1 MLLKSQEISLKKK
14 DFFKEKVILLYGE
27 NQDLIND
34 LNQQI
39 TSKFI
44 EEEKSSKS
52 FFEEDIIKNPD
63 NIINYYL
70 NGSLFDDNK
79 NISIIKNCSD
89 KILEIINQI
98 KNNISNNIIILN
110 SEILLKNSKLR
121 QFGEYDKLAIC
132 IPCYQETKLDIKKFL
147 IQQLQANNIQLPDS
161 QYETI
166 TNSSSL
172 KRSKIKEVIE
182 KLNLYKNSGKITDQ
196 IIEEICTDIDLKKND
211 EIIDILLSKNSKN
224 INEFI
229 SNMSNYEKN
238 FIEIIINSSSLKRS
252 KIKEVIEKINLY
264 KNSEKITD
272 QAIDEI
278 CTDIDLKKN
287 EEIIDILLSKNE
299 KNINEFIS
307 NMSNYEKNFIEVIII
322 LRTFIIKI
330 IDIHKNNKN
339 LSIDERIER
348 YKPPIFWKDKDRIKN
363 ILKIWNTNNLEKFLS
378 NLNVIETEFK
388 RNDLNQ
394 DTQFYYFLTQNLSKI
409 AFKNANN
416 FI

>member
-1 MLLKSQEISLKKK
+1 M
-14 DFFKEKVILLYGE
+14 YGE

-39 TSKFI
+39 VSKFI
-44 EEEKSSKS
+44 QEKKISKS
-52 FFEEDIIKNPD
+52 FFEEDIIKNPE

-89 KILEIINQI
+89 KILEIINKI
-98 KNNISNNIIILN
+98 KNNINDNVIILN

-132 IPCYQETKLDIKKFL
+132 IPCYQETKFDIKKFL
-147 IQQLQANNIQLPDS
+147 TQQIQINNIQLSDTQS
-161 QYETI
+161 EVI
-166 TNSSSL
+166 MNSSSL
-172 KRSKIKEVIE
+172 KRSKIKEVME

-196 IIEEICTDIDLKKND
+196 IIEEICTDVDLKKND
-211 EIIDILLSKNSKN
+211 
-224 INEFI
+224 
-229 SNMSNYEKN
+229 
-238 FIEIIINSSSLKRS
+238 
-252 KIKEVIEKINLY
+252 
-264 KNSEKITD
+264 
-272 QAIDEI
+272 
-278 CTDIDLKKN
+278 
-287 EEIIDILLSKNE
+287 EIIDILLSKNE

-307 NMSNYEKNFIEVIII
+307 NMSNYEKNFIEIIII
-322 LRTFIIKI
+322 LRSFIIKI
-330 IDIHKNNKN
+330 LDIQKNNKN
-339 LSIDERIER
+339 LSIDERIEK

-363 ILKIWNTNNLEKFLS
+363 ILKIWSANNLEKFLS
-378 NLNVIETEFK
+378 NLNIIETEFK

-409 AFKNANN
+409 SLKNTNN

>member
-1 MLLKSQEISLKKK
+1 MLLKSQEIVLKNK
-14 DFFKEKVILLYGE
+14 DFFKEKIILLYGE

-39 TSKFI
+39 VSKFI
-44 EEEKSSKS
+44 QEKKISKS
-52 FFEEDIIKNPD
+52 FFEEDIIKNPE

-79 NISIIKNCSD
+79 NISIIKNCTD
-89 KILEIINQI
+89 KILEIVNKI
-98 KNNISNNIIILN
+98 KNNINNNVIILN

-132 IPCYQETKLDIKKFL
+132 IPCYQETKFDIKKFL
-147 IQQLQANNIQLPDS
+147 TQQIQINNIQLSDTQS
-161 QYETI
+161 EVI
-166 TNSSSL
+166 INSSSL
-172 KRSKIKEVIE
+172 KRSKIKEVME

-196 IIEEICTDIDLKKND
+196 IIEEICTDVDLKKND
-211 EIIDILLSKNSKN
+211 
-224 INEFI
+224 
-229 SNMSNYEKN
+229 
-238 FIEIIINSSSLKRS
+238 
-252 KIKEVIEKINLY
+252 
-264 KNSEKITD
+264 
-272 QAIDEI
+272 
-278 CTDIDLKKN
+278 
-287 EEIIDILLSKNE
+287 EIIDILLSKNE

-307 NMSNYEKNFIEVIII
+307 NMSNYEKNFIEIIII
-322 LRTFIIKI
+322 LRSFIIKI
-330 IDIHKNNKN
+330 LDIQKNNKN

-363 ILKIWNTNNLEKFLS
+363 ILKIWSANNLEKFLS
-378 NLNVIETEFK
+378 NLNIIETEFK

-409 AFKNANN
+409 SLKNTNN

>member
-1 MLLKSQEISLKKK
+1 MLLKSQEIVLKNK
-14 DFFKEKVILLYGE
+14 DFFKEKIILLYGE

-39 TSKFI
+39 VSKFI
-44 EEEKSSKS
+44 QEKKISKS
-52 FFEEDIIKNPD
+52 FFEEDIIKNPE

-79 NISIIKNCSD
+79 NISIIKNCTD
-89 KILEIINQI
+89 KILEIVNKI
-98 KNNISNNIIILN
+98 KNNINNNVIILN

-132 IPCYQETKLDIKKFL
+132 IPCYQETKFDIKKFL
-147 IQQLQANNIQLPDS
+147 TQQIQINNIQLSDTQS
-161 QYETI
+161 ELI
-166 TNSSSL
+166 INSSSL
-172 KRSKIKEVIE
+172 KRSKIKEVME

-196 IIEEICTDIDLKKND
+196 IVEEICTDVDLKKND
-211 EIIDILLSKNSKN
+211 
-224 INEFI
+224 
-229 SNMSNYEKN
+229 
-238 FIEIIINSSSLKRS
+238 
-252 KIKEVIEKINLY
+252 
-264 KNSEKITD
+264 
-272 QAIDEI
+272 
-278 CTDIDLKKN
+278 
-287 EEIIDILLSKNE
+287 EIIDILLSKNE

-307 NMSNYEKNFIEVIII
+307 NMSNYEKNFIEIIII
-322 LRTFIIKI
+322 LRSFIIKI
-330 IDIHKNNKN
+330 LDIQKNNKN

-363 ILKIWNTNNLEKFLS
+363 ILKIWSANNLEKFLS
-378 NLNVIETEFK
+378 NLNIIETEFK

-409 AFKNANN
+409 SLKNTNN

>member
-1 MLLKSQEISLKKK
+1 MLLKSQEIVIKKK
-14 DFFKEKVILLYGE
+14 DFFKEKIILLYGE

-39 TSKFI
+39 VSKFI
-44 EEEKSSKS
+44 EEKKISKS
-52 FFEEDIIKNPD
+52 FFEEDIIKNPE

-89 KILEIINQI
+89 KILEIINKI
-98 KNNISNNIIILN
+98 KNNINNNVIILN

-132 IPCYQETKLDIKKFL
+132 IPCYQETKFDIKKFL
-147 IQQLQANNIQLPDS
+147 AQQTQINNIQLSDAQS
-161 QYETI
+161 EVI
-166 TNSSSL
+166 INSSSL

-196 IIEEICTDIDLKKND
+196 IIEEICTDVDLKKND
-211 EIIDILLSKNSKN
+211 
-224 INEFI
+224 
-229 SNMSNYEKN
+229 
-238 FIEIIINSSSLKRS
+238 
-252 KIKEVIEKINLY
+252 
-264 KNSEKITD
+264 
-272 QAIDEI
+272 
-278 CTDIDLKKN
+278 
-287 EEIIDILLSKNE
+287 EIIDILLSKNE

-307 NMSNYEKNFIEVIII
+307 NMSNYEKNFIEIII
-322 LRTFIIKI
+322 IIRSFIIKI
-330 IDIHKNNKN
+330 LDIQKNNKN

-363 ILKIWNTNNLEKFLS
+363 ILKIWSATNLEKFLS
-378 NLNVIETEFK
+378 NLNITETEFK

-409 AFKNANN
+409 SLKNTNN

>member
-1 MLLKSQEISLKKK
+1 MLLKSQEIGLKNK
-14 DFFKEKVILLYGE
+14 DFFKEKIILLYGE

-39 TSKFI
+39 VSKFI
-44 EEEKSSKS
+44 QEKKISKS
-52 FFEEDIIKNPD
+52 FFEEDVIKNPE

-79 NISIIKNCSD
+79 NIAIIKNCSD
-89 KILEIINQI
+89 KVLEIINKI
-98 KNNISNNIIILN
+98 KNNINDNVIILN

-132 IPCYQETKLDIKKFL
+132 IPCYQESKFDMKKFL
-147 IQQLQANNIQLPDS
+147 TQQIQISNIQLSDS
-161 QYETI
+161 QSETI
-166 TNSSSL
+166 INSSSL

-196 IIEEICTDIDLKKND
+196 IIEEICTDVDLKKND
-211 EIIDILLSKNSKN
+211 EIIDIFLSKDEKN

-238 FIEIIINSSSLKRS
+238 FIEIII
-252 KIKEVIEKINLY
+252 
-264 KNSEKITD
+264 
-272 QAIDEI
+272 
-278 CTDIDLKKN
+278 
-287 EEIIDILLSKNE
+287 
-299 KNINEFIS
+299 
-307 NMSNYEKNFIEVIII
+307 I
-322 LRTFIIKI
+322 LRSFIIKI
-330 IDIHKNNKN
+330 LDIQKNNKN

-363 ILKIWNTNNLEKFLS
+363 ILKIWSANNLEKFLS
-378 NLNVIETEFK
+378 NLNIIETEFK

-409 AFKNANN
+409 SLKNTNN

>member
-1 MLLKSQEISLKKK
+1 MLLKPQEIILKKK
-14 DFFKEKVILLYGE
+14 DFFKEKIILLYGE
-27 NQDLIND
+27 NQDLVND

-39 TSKFI
+39 VSKFA
-44 EEEKSSKS
+44 EEKKISKS
-52 FFEEDIIKNPD
+52 FFEEDIIKNPE
-63 NIINYYL
+63 NIISYYL

-89 KILEIINQI
+89 KILEIVNKI
-98 KNNISNNIIILN
+98 KNNINDNIIILN

-132 IPCYQETKLDIKKFL
+132 IPCYQETKFDIKKFL
-147 IQQLQANNIQLPDS
+147 TQQLGINNIQLPDS
-161 QYETI
+161 QIENI
-166 TNSSSL
+166 INSSSL

-196 IIEEICTDIDLKKND
+196 IIEEICTDADLKKND
-211 EIIDILLSKNSKN
+211 EIIDILLSKNGRN

-238 FIEIIINSSSLKRS
+238 FIEIIIVLRS
-252 KIKEVIEKINLY
+252 
-264 KNSEKITD
+264 
-272 QAIDEI
+272 
-278 CTDIDLKKN
+278 
-287 EEIIDILLSKNE
+287 
-299 KNINEFIS
+299 
-307 NMSNYEKNFIEVIII
+307 
-322 LRTFIIKI
+322 FIIKI
-330 IDIHKNNKN
+330 LDIQKNNKN
-339 LSIDERIER
+339 LSIDERIEK

-363 ILKIWNTNNLEKFLS
+363 ILKIWNTANLEKFIS

-409 AFKNANN
+409 AFKNTNN

>member
-39 TSKFI
+39 LSKFI
-44 EEEKSSKS
+44 EDKKMSKS
-52 FFEEDIIKNPD
+52 FFEEDVIKNPE

-89 KILEIINQI
+89 KILEIINKI
-98 KNNISNNIIILN
+98 KNNINDNVIIVN

-132 IPCYQETKLDIKKFL
+132 IPCYQETKIDIKKFL
-147 IQQLQANNIQLPDS
+147 TQQIQINNIQLSDPQS
-161 QYETI
+161 ELI
-166 TNSSSL
+166 INSSSL

-196 IIEEICTDIDLKKND
+196 IVEEICTDVDLKKND
-211 EIIDILLSKNSKN
+211 
-224 INEFI
+224 
-229 SNMSNYEKN
+229 
-238 FIEIIINSSSLKRS
+238 
-252 KIKEVIEKINLY
+252 
-264 KNSEKITD
+264 
-272 QAIDEI
+272 
-278 CTDIDLKKN
+278 
-287 EEIIDILLSKNE
+287 EIIDILLSKNE

-307 NMSNYEKNFIEVIII
+307 NMSNYEKNFIEIIII
-322 LRTFIIKI
+322 LRSFIIKI
-330 IDIHKNNKN
+330 LDIQKNNKN
-339 LSIDERIER
+339 LPIDERIER

-363 ILKIWNTNNLEKFLS
+363 ILKIWSANNLERFFT
-378 NLNVIETEFK
+378 NLNIIETEFK
-388 RNDLNQ
+388 RNDLKQ

-409 AFKNANN
+409 ALKNANN

>member
-1 MLLKSQEISLKKK
+1 MLLKSQEIVLKNK
-14 DFFKEKVILLYGE
+14 DFFKEKIILLYGE

-39 TSKFI
+39 VSKFI
-44 EEEKSSKS
+44 QEKKISKS
-52 FFEEDIIKNPD
+52 FFEEDIIKNPE

-89 KILEIINQI
+89 KILEIINKI
-98 KNNISNNIIILN
+98 KNNINNNVIILN

-132 IPCYQETKLDIKKFL
+132 IPCYQETKFDIKKFL
-147 IQQLQANNIQLPDS
+147 TQQIQINNIQLSDTQS
-161 QYETI
+161 EVI
-166 TNSSSL
+166 INSSSL
-172 KRSKIKEVIE
+172 KRSKIKEVME

-196 IIEEICTDIDLKKND
+196 IIEEICTDVDLKKND
-211 EIIDILLSKNSKN
+211 
-224 INEFI
+224 
-229 SNMSNYEKN
+229 
-238 FIEIIINSSSLKRS
+238 
-252 KIKEVIEKINLY
+252 
-264 KNSEKITD
+264 
-272 QAIDEI
+272 
-278 CTDIDLKKN
+278 
-287 EEIIDILLSKNE
+287 EIIDILLSKNE

-307 NMSNYEKNFIEVIII
+307 NMSNYEKNFIEIIII
-322 LRTFIIKI
+322 LRSFIIKI
-330 IDIHKNNKN
+330 LDIQKNNKN

-363 ILKIWNTNNLEKFLS
+363 ILKIWSANNLEKFLS
-378 NLNVIETEFK
+378 NLNIIETEFK

-409 AFKNANN
+409 SLKNTNN

>member
-14 DFFKEKVILLYGE
+14 DFFKEKIILLYGE

-44 EEEKSSKS
+44 EEEKVPKS
-52 FFEEDIIKNPD
+52 IFEEDIIKSPE
-63 NIINYYL
+63 NIISYYL

-89 KILEIINQI
+89 KILDIINKI
-98 KNNISNNIIILN
+98 KNNINDNIIILN
-110 SEILLKNSKLR
+110 SEVLLKNSKLR

-132 IPCYQETKLDIKKFL
+132 IPCYQETKFDIKKFL
-147 IQQLQANNIQLPDS
+147 TQQLQVNNIQLSDS
-161 QYETI
+161 QSETI
-166 TNSSSL
+166 
-172 KRSKIKEVIE
+172 IV
-182 KLNLYKNSGKITDQ
+182 
-196 IIEEICTDIDLKKND
+196 
-211 EIIDILLSKNSKN
+211 
-224 INEFI
+224 
-229 SNMSNYEKN
+229 
-238 FIEIIINSSSLKRS
+238 SSSLKRS

-272 QAIDEI
+272 QIIDEI
-278 CTDIDLKKN
+278 CTDADLKKN
-287 EEIIDILLSKNE
+287 DEIIDILLSKNE

-307 NMSNYEKNFIEVIII
+307 NMSNYEKNFIEIIII
-322 LRTFIIKI
+322 LRSFIIKI
-330 IDIHKNNKN
+330 LDIQKNNKN

-409 AFKNANN
+409 AFKNTNN